1 MITEDSFKSIKK
13 TNNKRQVSFFRK
25 FLFNIVIKV
34 LMVSILFL
42 VSLIYIKTN
51 SENKD
56 KYKEIVY
63 NNSLSFARIYDT
75 YKKYL
80 GDVIPF
86 KNVFK
91 NNTKLVS
98 NDTIIY
104 KKIDKENNGYILT
117 VEDDYVMPSLK
128 SGIVINIINDDTYN
142 TLITIQD
149 KEGLNITYGM
159 LSNLNVELYDYVDK
173 GEILGSANN
182 KLYIEFKKD
191 GKYLAYDGYL

>member
-86 KNVFK
+86 KNAFK

-98 NDTIIY
+98 NY
-104 KKIDKENNGYILT
+104 
-117 VEDDYVMPSLK
+117 S
-128 SGIVINIINDDTYN
+128 
-142 TLITIQD
+142 
-149 KEGLNITYGM
+149 ITY
-159 LSNLNVELYDYVDK
+159 
-173 GEILGSANN
+173 
-182 KLYIEFKKD
+182 
-191 GKYLAYDGYL
+191 